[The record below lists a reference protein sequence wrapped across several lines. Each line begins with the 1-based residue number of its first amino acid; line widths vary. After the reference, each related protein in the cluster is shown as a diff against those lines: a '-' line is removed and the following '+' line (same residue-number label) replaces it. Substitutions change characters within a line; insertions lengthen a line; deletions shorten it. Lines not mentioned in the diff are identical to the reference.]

1 MKRILIFSF
10 AYEPFVGGAEIA
22 THEIAQRLVQR
33 GWRFDVVTARFISS
47 FPREEELDGVR
58 VVRVGP
64 AFRTRTVG
72 ALSKSQL
79 FVIKMLYPLAAL
91 WAAVSLQKKESFQ
104 ATWSIM
110 ASYGG
115 VAASLFSFC
124 FCRTPLVLTL
134 QEGDEEDHLTR
145 YVGRVSFLYK
155 LLIRPWYRLPFRR
168 ARRATA
174 ISSSL
179 KERANSVRRDLD
191 VVVVPNGVHVEDFEQ
206 AFSHEERAQLRR
218 KFGLHEKNHVVLST
232 SRLVEKNGID
242 RLIRAAQFV
251 PEDTVILLVGD
262 GPRKEEYVQLA
273 TDLSVRDRVVFA
285 GHVSYGELP
294 RYVALADVFCRPSR
308 SEGLGNSFL
317 EAMAAGVPV
326 IGTHVGG
333 IVDFLFDPDINS
345 EPPTGLVV
353 SGDYPDAIA
362 RAINRFRTDEDLR
375 HTCVSHAQ
383 KLIRDRFQWDA
394 VASQMEAVFDGVIG
408 NES

>member
-22 THEIAQRLVQR
+22 THEIAQRLAQC
-33 GWRFDVVTARFISS
+33 GWQFDVVTARFISS

-64 AFRTRTVG
+64 VFRVRTVG

-91 WAAVSLQKKESFQ
+91 RTAICLQKKDPFQ
-104 ATWSIM
+104 AVWSIM
-110 ASYGG
+110 ASYAG
-115 VAASLFSFC
+115 VAASFFSFC
-124 FCRTPLVLTL
+124 FCRVPLILTL
-134 QEGDEEDHLTR
+134 QEGDEEDHLSR

-174 ISSSL
+174 ISSFL
-179 KERANSVRRDLD
+179 KERANSVRPDLD
-191 VVVVPNGVHVEDFEQ
+191 VVVVPNGVDVEDFEQ
-206 AFSHEERAQLRR
+206 MFSQDECAQLRR
-218 KFGLHEKNHVVLST
+218 KFGLHENNHVVLST

-251 PEDTVILLVGD
+251 PEDTVMLLVGE
-262 GPRKEEYVQLA
+262 GPLKEEYIQLA
-273 TDLSVRDRVVFA
+273 TDLSVLDQVVFA

-294 RYVALADVFCRPSR
+294 QYVALADVFCRPSR

-345 EPPTGLVV
+345 ESPTGLVV
-353 SGDYPDAIA
+353 SGDCPDAIA
-362 RAINRFRTDEDLR
+362 RAIDRFRTDEDLR
-375 HTCVSHAQ
+375 ITCTSNAH
-383 KLIRDRFQWDA
+383 KLIRDRFQWDV
-394 VASQMEAVFDGVIG
+394 VASQMEAVFDEVIKTPT
-408 NES
+408 